1 VGNSNSQPAESGKV
15 LWEVDVMKR
24 EARLGTVSPLN
35 TYSNSEGDLSG
46 YSDWVI
52 QRANA
57 IYPILGIS
65 FEGHKLQLL
74 DFLSFIEEERR
85 IEEEGAL
92 SCGAKKGKM
101 EVKNLEC
108 SINYEARGS
117 CSSRGK
123 RKTRGHLVVL

>member
-1 VGNSNSQPAESGKV
+1 M
-15 LWEVDVMKR
+15 DR
-24 EARLGTVSPLN
+24 EARLETVSPLN
-35 TYSNSEGDLSG
+35 TYSNLEGDLSG
-46 YSDWVI
+46 YSDRVI
-52 QRANA
+52 QHVNA

-65 FEGHKLQLL
+65 FNGHNLQLL
-74 DFLSFIEEERR
+74 DFLSFIEEECR

-92 SCGAKKGKM
+92 SCRGKKGIR

-123 RKTRGHLVVL
+123 RKARGHPVVL